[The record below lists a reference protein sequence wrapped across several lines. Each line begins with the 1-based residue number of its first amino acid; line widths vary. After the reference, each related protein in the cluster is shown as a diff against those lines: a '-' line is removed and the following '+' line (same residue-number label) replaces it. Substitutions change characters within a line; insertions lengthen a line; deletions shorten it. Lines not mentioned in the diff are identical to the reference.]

1 MLTSNNTRLAS
12 AFMQYSSGDN
22 VNAITTR
29 ANQLS
34 IINEFASSLIRI
46 VDLDELYDYVTH
58 QVVKRLGFDECSI
71 FIADLEKQI
80 LNQVSSIH
88 KHNNIE
94 NEQLAISISEG
105 ICGHVFETGCAEIIS
120 DVSQDKRYLDISGNV
135 LSEICVPLV
144 YDGQVLGVIDCEHP
158 EKDYYTADHLSIL
171 TTVASML
178 SAKIDQCKTVA
189 NLTDTINQLNYAQLL
204 EKGMLQIANLSSD
217 SQTMDSFYTGLH
229 DIVKTLLPAENLFI
243 GYYNKQTR
251 GLEIPYIIEH
261 GVERITLKRFSNAQI
276 QKTASVYAINKQQA
290 VLINGDE
297 YQRHIDNG
305 DFDLIGAQPNSWLG
319 VPFELNDELSGIIVV
334 QSYNH
339 SVSYTEHDKDLL
351 TYISQQI
358 RLVINRVFAE
368 QALQHKVMHD
378 ELTGIANR
386 ALLIDHLTLAINALG
401 RSNNPKIHAL
411 LYLDFDRFKMINDT
425 LGHQVGDKFLVKI
438 CNIIGQCIRETDTF
452 ARLGGDEFAILLCD
466 IFGAEDV
473 TPVIERIKLALKDP
487 ILIDDHLLQAST
499 SIGVAFAN
507 KDTDEAYKILQ
518 RADAAMYQAKSLG
531 RGKVQFF
538 NDTMRQKLKGAALL
552 ESDIQSGMNK
562 HEFALFYQ
570 PIFTIQTG
578 EIIGFEALVRWHHPE
593 RGFISPADFI
603 PLAEET
609 GQILAL
615 DLHILELAAKQLRL
629 WHGTLPEDFKV
640 TVNVSSKHFSTLEF
654 ADFIQRL
661 YFEYKLPLGSLC
673 IEITESGLIENLSL
687 ATEIIEKLKTC
698 GVKLCLDDFGTGY
711 SALGYLH
718 QLPIHILKI
727 DKSFIDNLNCGENH
741 PLVDAILTLA
751 SALEF
756 DVVAEGIETQ
766 TQLDVLKQTKC
777 QYGQGFLV
785 AKPMPAKQAFTFLTT
800 GKLS

>member
-1 MLTSNNTRLAS
+1 
-12 AFMQYSSGDN
+12 MQYSSSDN
-22 VNAITTR
+22 VDAMTSR

-71 FIADLEKQI
+71 FIADFESQL

-88 KHNNIE
+88 KDNHSE
-94 NEQLAISISEG
+94 SDELSIPINEG
-105 ICGHVFETGCAEIIS
+105 ICGYVLKTGCAEIIS
-120 DVSQDKRYLDISGNV
+120 DVSKDPRYLQISGNV
-135 LSEICVPLV
+135 HSEICVPLV

-158 EKDYYTADHLSIL
+158 ERGYYTKEHLSIL

-178 SAKIDQCKTVA
+178 SAKIDQCKTVTY
-189 NLTDTINQLNYAQLL
+189 LTDTINQLHHVQQL

-217 SQTMDSFYTGLH
+217 SQTMDMFYKGLH
-229 DIVKTLLPAENLFI
+229 DIVNTLLPAENLFI

-261 GVERITLKRFSNAQI
+261 GVESITLKRFSNAQI
-276 QKTASVYAINKQQA
+276 QKTASVYAINSQQA
-290 VLINGDE
+290 LLLSGE
-297 YQRHIDNG
+297 QYQKHIDDGN
-305 DFDLIGAQPNSWLG
+305 FHLIGALPNSWLG
-319 VPFELNDELSGIIVV
+319 VPFDLNDELAGIVVV
-334 QSYNH
+334 QSYNQ
-339 SVSYTEHDKDLL
+339 SVCYTEHDKNLL

-368 QALQHKVMHD
+368 QALQHKVLHD

-386 ALLIDHLTLAINALG
+386 ALLIDRLTFAINSLSRAETQ
-401 RSNNPKIHAL
+401 KIHAL
-411 LYLDFDRFKMINDT
+411 LYLDFDRFKIINDT
-425 LGHQVGDKFLVKI
+425 LGHQVGDKFLVQI
-438 CNIIGQCIRETDTF
+438 CGIINSCIRETDTF

-473 TPVIERIKLALKDP
+473 NPVIERIKLALKEP

-507 KDTDEAYKILQ
+507 KETDEAYKILQ

-552 ESDIQSGMNK
+552 ESDIQNGMLKN
-562 HEFALFYQ
+562 EFTLFYQ
-570 PIFTIQTG
+570 PIFTIQSG
-578 EIIGFEALVRWHHPE
+578 NIVAFEALVRWHHPE

-615 DLHILELAAKQLRL
+615 DLHILELAAKQIKI
-629 WHGTLPEDFKV
+629 WQGSLPEDFKV

-661 YFEYKLPLGSLC
+661 YYEYQLPLGSLC

-687 ATEIIEKLKTC
+687 ATEIIDKLKAC

-727 DKSFIDNLNCGENH
+727 DKSFIDNLSSGESH

-751 SALEF
+751 NSLDF
-756 DVVAEGIETQ
+756 DVVAEGIETKE
-766 TQLDVLKQTKC
+766 QLEVLRQTKC

-785 AKPMPAKQAFTFLTT
+785 AKPMPAKQAYSFLTT
-800 GKLS
+800 GKLN